1 MEERVFALPLYEVYQ
16 GRVHN
21 HSLTDIE
28 DRPAKFPRIFP
39 DQRQLICGVM
49 TGVLSSVST
58 PLDSGAIGLT
68 RARYDL
74 RICQSL

>member
-16 GRVHN
+16 GRVRN

-39 DQRQLICGVM
+39 GQR
-49 TGVLSSVST
+49 
-58 PLDSGAIGLT
+58 
-68 RARYDL
+68 
-74 RICQSL
+74 